1 MGKGESMTSSSL
13 ALIFAERYFR
23 ALILTGIAWIA
34 LYSWMVA

>member
-1 MGKGESMTSSSL
+1 MATQEA

>member
-1 MGKGESMTSSSL
+1 MNTHEA

-34 LYSWMVA
+34 LYAWLVSP